1 MKSIVAEFGSGFA
14 LLPRDV
20 LDGELI
26 ESPFHIAKTHG
37 SSFIPRNQTAIAREK
52 ERSTA
57 TGNAGEL
64 GVRPGSGGN
73 AGLMKRVKPCPSSFA
88 TISNTIAT
96 KTARHKD
103 RAGSVRAIYCH
114 MCSSCLLDS

>member
-37 SSFIPRNQTAIAREK
+37 SFVLFQGIKLEADDGRMSNEELKAFLPRNNAR
-52 ERSTA
+52 R
-57 TGNAGEL
+57 
-64 GVRPGSGGN
+64 GSSR
-73 AGLMKRVKPCPSSFA
+73 L
-88 TISNTIAT
+88 
-96 KTARHKD
+96 
-103 RAGSVRAIYCH
+103 
-114 MCSSCLLDS
+114 

>member
-37 SSFIPRNQTAIAREK
+37 SFVYSKESNLRPTAGGCPMRN
-52 ERSTA
+52 
-57 TGNAGEL
+57 
-64 GVRPGSGGN
+64 
-73 AGLMKRVKPCPSSFA
+73 
-88 TISNTIAT
+88 
-96 KTARHKD
+96 
-103 RAGSVRAIYCH
+103 
-114 MCSSCLLDS
+114 